1 MSQKNTHVL
10 CAKHLPEF
18 PDEETSAQWIWP
30 SFAGSDILDELL
42 KYALRPRLQA
52 DGTWVINAKN
62 DWHCFSKSHWLYT
75 DAEQARDA
83 LRANMRMHLQCSPIL
98 SENRC
103 VAIACEIN
111 ETWRLWQIVHR
122 EPTLAD
128 DLAKALGY
136 YEQLDKLALETFRCA
151 TRYADALEQA
161 MRYPPLLNN
170 LSLDN
175 LGMDA
180 SIQVTYLDCVD
191 DAHSDIIQPTTVE
204 ALVEAIEQTFADPIA
219 KAIEYLDVVA
229 VINEF
234 EQIDGFEQQ
243 YLLDILIKLLR
254 Q

>member
-1 MSQKNTHVL
+1 MSQKHRHVL
-10 CAKHLPEF
+10 CAKHLPAF
-18 PDEETSAQWIWP
+18 PDEDTSAQWIWP
-30 SFAGSDILDELL
+30 SFVGSDILDELL
-42 KYALRPRLQA
+42 KYALMPRLQT

-62 DWHCFSKSHWLYT
+62 DWRCFSKSHWLYT
-75 DAEQARDA
+75 NIEQAREA

-98 SENRC
+98 SEKRC
-103 VAIACEIN
+103 VAIASEIN

-122 EPTLAD
+122 ESTLAD
-128 DLAKALGY
+128 DLAKALAY

-161 MRYPPLLNN
+161 MRYPPLLN
-170 LSLDN
+170 LSLDK
-175 LGMDA
+175 LGMDD

-204 ALVEAIEQTFADPIA
+204 ALVEAIEQTFAEPIA
-219 KAIEYLDVVA
+219 KAIEYLEVAA

-243 YLLDILIKLLR
+243 YLVDILIKLLR